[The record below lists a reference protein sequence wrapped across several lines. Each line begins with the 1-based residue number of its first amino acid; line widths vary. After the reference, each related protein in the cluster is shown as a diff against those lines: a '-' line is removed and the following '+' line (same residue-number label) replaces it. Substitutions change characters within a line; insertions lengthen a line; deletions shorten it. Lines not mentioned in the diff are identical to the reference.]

1 MVKHTNSI
9 FYQLKFS
16 IILATEYVKLYNLL
30 QLLLTLWSY
39 FLCPVLYRLHWS
51 NSAKRHWTISLPS
64 MLWGCTGSMDMLE
77 YKVMRSPTS
86 SQGTALFY
94 SLLDLSLPWGF
105 LDRIYE
111 EGLDTGW
118 LTSSA
123 YGGEVLVTH
132 KDKLEN

>member
-1 MVKHTNSI
+1 
-9 FYQLKFS
+9 
-16 IILATEYVKLYNLL
+16 
-30 QLLLTLWSY
+30 
-39 FLCPVLYRLHWS
+39 
-51 NSAKRHWTISLPS
+51 
-64 MLWGCTGSMDMLE
+64 MDMLE

-118 LTSSA
+118 L
-123 YGGEVLVTH
+123 
-132 KDKLEN
+132 